1 MQTAVDIRHIPEKP
15 KFGERKFSFD
25 QPIVAKLFEKT
36 IKQVAHFSNNVND
49 GFEFKLDSGRDPRSD
64 EALATKDQDTIH
76 SVVQELTESED
87 ETLLA
92 QS

>member
-1 MQTAVDIRHIPEKP
+1 M
-15 KFGERKFSFD
+15 
-25 QPIVAKLFEKT
+25 
-36 IKQVAHFSNNVND
+36 ND

-64 EALATKDQDTIH
+64 EALATKDQDTIQ

-92 QS
+92 KS